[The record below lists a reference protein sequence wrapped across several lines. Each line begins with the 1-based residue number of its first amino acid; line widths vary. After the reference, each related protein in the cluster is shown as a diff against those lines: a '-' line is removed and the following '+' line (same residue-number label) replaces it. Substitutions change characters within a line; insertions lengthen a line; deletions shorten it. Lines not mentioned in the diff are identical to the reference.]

1 MMRCLASLRIVLI
14 KVMFTWLGMSL
25 DAATRRKRGKAMV
38 KMGKQGWPR
47 LIILSR
53 LLPLAMMAAGGCGN
67 PGEGTVTVSPE
78 ARARLR
84 GGLSPTATK
93 ADAKKP
99 GPVNIKEKMRRKTE
113 G

>member
-1 MMRCLASLRIVLI
+1 
-14 KVMFTWLGMSL
+14 
-25 DAATRRKRGKAMV
+25 MV
-38 KMGKQGWPR
+38 KMGNPGWSK
-47 LIILSR
+47 LVILSGV
-53 LLPLAMMAAGGCGN
+53 LPLAMMAATGCGN

-84 GGLSPTATK
+84 GGPTPTATK

-99 GPVNIKEKMRRKTE
+99 GPVNIKERLRRKTE